1 MYDDNLILFIEI
13 NNFNYIFSV
22 GKIDEQ
28 NNFKISYELKS
39 PIGSIENKLIINLEK
54 VSNKMKENIYLIE
67 KNLKFTFK
75 EVVLILDNFNLKF
88 INLTGFKKLNGSQVM
103 RENITYILNTLKAY
117 VDKVENNKT
126 FIHIF
131 NTKFNLDKKKIE
143 NLPIGL
149 FGDFYSHELSFSLIN
164 QNDYKNLNSVFE
176 KCNLKIKKILL
187 KSFVKGAT
195 VAENNKN
202 IETFFHITIYKKNT
216 KIFYFE
222 NNSLKYE
229 QEFSFGSDIVAKDI
243 SKITSLKIDTVH
255 EILNCDKFTNNIL
268 NEDLIDN
275 SFLKKEANKKVKK
288 KLVHDIALARIKE
301 IFEIMILKNVNL
313 NHYKNSTDIL
323 FIEIDNYSTETGL
336 IDLFTL
342 AFADDEN
349 FNVYIQDNLSK
360 ERILKT
366 ANKLVHFGWNK
377 EAIPMA
383 QPKKSIIARF
393 FDAIFE

>member
-1 MYDDNLILFIEI
+1 MNDDNLILFIEI

-39 PIGSIENKLIINLEK
+39 PLEGIENKLIINLEK
-54 VSNKMKENIYLIE
+54 VSNKIKENIYLIE

-383 QPKKSIIARF
+383 QPKKSLIARF